1 MKGNENFTTNV
12 RLMLTNNNIFVIY
25 YNNNSKQP
33 KPKPNQQQSQYYDW
47 KKRESMRMQTI
58 QFRVRFKIASD
69 YYDTESNEYKKKVI
83 CYGIHICERRS
94 FSFGV

>member
-1 MKGNENFTTNV
+1 MIG
-12 RLMLTNNNIFVIY
+12 
-25 YNNNSKQP
+25 
-33 KPKPNQQQSQYYDW
+33 
-47 KKRESMRMQTI
+47 KKRESMRMRTI

-94 FSFGV
+94 FSFGVYFSKTIFFFF